1 MSQCVCVDPLT
12 TSDEVDS
19 DAVTSR
25 DVIADTGS
33 LLRADT
39 STSRDVIADTGSL
52 LHADTCADTAS
63 GSSSSSKQLLTVEN
77 IDSVAD

>member
-1 MSQCVCVDPLT
+1 LSQCICVDPLT
-12 TSDEVDS
+12 TSDVVDS

-33 LLRADT
+33 LLRADMC
-39 STSRDVIADTGSL
+39 ADTGSL
-52 LHADTCADTAS
+52 LRADTSADTAS